1 MTHNFNEEYV
11 INPNIAW
18 ELMDAFGDDIFILD
32 QTGRILSING
42 PACIKNKRK
51 SEEIIGSQIKDLF
64 VETNLQNF
72 QIVFNQVVETGK
84 SITYVMKQK
93 DRWLKV
99 LIYPVFKKGDSHKTV
114 AICNRDITSQI
125 NAEEK
130 LKRTVFKLV
139 TTQENERYRISRDLH
154 DEVGQRMTGLIFE
167 LRTLKE
173 SIIKEQ
179 IISINVIDN
188 LIRNFETVLK
198 HIRQIFYQLHP
209 PSLDKVELPLV
220 LEAFCSTFEETNQIK
235 VDFSCQQ
242 EFPSLPEAYAIAIY
256 RFIQE
261 GLTNIAKHSH
271 ALSAW
276 ISLDYS
282 DNEISIFMEDNGQGF
297 DTKTSREG
305 LGLQGIRE
313 RFFPLDGS
321 IEIESTIGKGTQ
333 LSGILPFKA
342 NRGRGIY
349 DSSNGR

>member
-1 MTHNFNEEYV
+1 MTHNFNEENV

-18 ELMDAFGDDIFILD
+18 ELMDAYGDEIFILD
-32 QTGRILSING
+32 QTGKILLINE
-42 PACIKNKRK
+42 PERNRNNKK
-51 SEEIIGSQIKDLF
+51 TEDIVGGQIKDF
-64 VETNLQNF
+64 FIDTNLQNF
-72 QIVFNQVVETGK
+72 HIVFNQVIETGRP
-84 SITYVMKQK
+84 ITFVMKQK
-93 DRWLKV
+93 DRWLKT
-99 LIYPVFKKGDSHKTV
+99 LIYPAFQKGDVKKMI
-114 AICNRDITSQI
+114 AICSRDITAQI
-125 NAEEK
+125 DAEEK

-167 LRTLKE
+167 LRTIKE

-179 IISINVIDN
+179 NVSINVIDN

-220 LEAFCSTFEETNQIK
+220 LEAFCSTFEETNQMK
-235 VDFSCQQ
+235 VDFSCQK

-261 GLTNIAKHSH
+261 GLTNIAKHSN
-271 ALSAW
+271 ASSAW

-282 DNEISIFMEDNGQGF
+282 DNEISILLEDNGQGF

-333 LSGILPFKA
+333 LSGILPFKV
-342 NRGRGIY
+342 NKGRGTY

>member
-1 MTHNFNEEYV
+1 MTSDFSQDLG
-11 INPNIAW
+11 INPTVAW
-18 ELMDAFGDDIFILD
+18 DLMDANGDEIFLID
-32 QTGRILSING
+32 QTGKILFINKS
-42 PACIKNKRK
+42 ASKRK
-51 SEEIIGSQIKDLF
+51 KGQSKDIIGSQFKDLF
-64 VETNLQNF
+64 IHTNLQNF
-72 QIVFNQVVETGK
+72 LIVFNQVIDTGK
-84 SITYVMKQK
+84 PITYVLKEK
-93 DRWLKV
+93 ERWLKT
-99 LIYPVFKKGDSHKTV
+99 LIYPVFNNDDSSKTV
-114 AICNRDITSQI
+114 IIYNRDITSQI
-125 NAEEK
+125 DAEEK

-167 LRTLKE
+167 LRTIKE
-173 SIIKEQ
+173 SLMKENT
-179 IISINVIDN
+179 ISINVIDN
-188 LIRNFETVLK
+188 IILNFETVLR

-235 VDFSCQQ
+235 VDFSCQR

-282 DNEISIFMEDNGQGF
+282 DNEISIFLEDNGQGF
-297 DTKTSREG
+297 DIKAFREG

-321 IEIESTIGKGTQ
+321 VEIESTVGKGTQ
-333 LSGILPFKA
+333 LSGILPFKV
-342 NRGRGIY
+342 NKG
-349 DSSNGR
+349 

>member
-1 MTHNFNEEYV
+1 MTTNFYKELC
-11 INPNIAW
+11 INPTIAW
-18 ELMDAFGDDIFILD
+18 ELMDAYGDDVFIVD
-32 QTGRILSING
+32 HTGRICFINEN
-42 PACIKNKRK
+42 ASKRNKEK
-51 SEEIIGSQIKDLF
+51 SKEIIGSQFKDIF
-64 VETNLQNF
+64 GETNLQNF
-72 QIVFNQVVETGK
+72 QFVFNQVVETGK
-84 SITYVMKQK
+84 PVTYVMKEK
-93 DRWLKV
+93 ERWLKI
-99 LIYPVFKKGDSHKTV
+99 LLFPFSRKGDSNKKV
-114 AICNRDITSQI
+114 VVCKRDISAQI
-125 NAEEK
+125 DAEEK

-167 LRTLKE
+167 LRTIKE
-173 SIIKEQ
+173 SLLNERN
-179 IISINVIDN
+179 ISINVIDN

-271 ALSAW
+271 ACSAW
-276 ISLDYS
+276 VSLDYS
-282 DNEISIFMEDNGQGF
+282 DNEISILMEDDGQGF
-297 DTKTSREG
+297 DTKNSREG

-313 RFFPLDGS
+313 RFFPLDGN

-333 LSGILPFKA
+333 LSGILPFKV
-342 NRGRGIY
+342 N
-349 DSSNGR
+349 NG

>member
-1 MTHNFNEEYV
+1 MKSTNFEEY
-11 INPNIAW
+11 IFTPNIAW
-18 ELMDAFGDDIFILD
+18 ELLEAYGDDIFIID
-32 QTGRILSING
+32 QTGKILFINESARINFKMES
-42 PACIKNKRK
+42 K
-51 SEEIIGSQIKDLF
+51 EIIGSQFKDLF
-64 VETNLQNF
+64 WDTNFQNF
-72 QIVFNQVVETGK
+72 QIILNQVIETGK
-84 SITYVMKQK
+84 PITSILKKK
-93 DRWLKV
+93 DHWLKTLV
-99 LIYPVFKKGDSHKTV
+99 YPVFQKGNSKKTI
-114 AICNRDITSQI
+114 AICNRDITPQI
-125 NAEEK
+125 DAEEK

-167 LRTLKE
+167 LRTIKE
-173 SIIKEQ
+173 SIIKRQ
-179 IISINVIDN
+179 NISINVIDN

-220 LEAFCSTFEETNQIK
+220 LDAFCSTFEETNQIK
-235 VDFSCQQ
+235 IDFSFQQ

-256 RFIQE
+256 RFVQE

-313 RFFPLDGS
+313 RFFPIDGT

-342 NRGRGIY
+342 NKG
-349 DSSNGR
+349 